1 MIKYINRDA
10 LVHTLMD
17 KGFYP
22 IIVRNAI
29 EATTVTDVAPVIHA
43 RWELCYEDYRQQ
55 IAGDKCSACGFE
67 HYGCSISHYHY
78 CPNYGAKME
87 EDEYKNEKR
96 KDC

>member
-29 EATTVTDVAPVIHA
+29 EATTVTDVAPIIHA
-43 RWELCYEDYRQQ
+43 RWHYTDAYPH
-55 IAGDKCSACGFE
+55 GVYCSNCNRKFLHNMEWIGI
-67 HYGCSISHYHY
+67 YDIPTKY
-78 CPNYGAKME
+78 CPNCGALMDE
-87 EDEYKNEKR
+87 GEDEK
-96 KDC
+96 

>member
-29 EATTVTDVAPVIHA
+29 EATTVTDVAPIIHA
-43 RWELCYEDYRQQ
+43 HCKRTWWYRRC
-55 IAGDKCSACGFE
+55 KCNT
-67 HYGCSISHYHY
+67 YI
-78 CPNYGAKME
+78 
-87 EDEYKNEKR
+87 R
-96 KDC
+96 